1 LRARGKMRH
10 EPRLSFVV
18 IIVASAWDML
28 REHVRLRQ
36 RRIASGNLIIA
47 EHFVGHVAVHRVGA
61 EARLDSAVWLSR
73 DVVFKQRVV
82 KGYRH
87 PVLDRSLQTFRMKNE
102 VRLML
107 EARKAGIAVP
117 VIYSVGLGENRI
129 VMEEIKGVRVKDALE
144 GLPKDKA
151 EEVCRKIGEIAA
163 RLHANDIVHGDL
175 TTSNM
180 LLEGDRIVVIDFSLG
195 SKSSELED
203 KGVDMHLLEEA
214 FHSAHYRRSELYET
228 IKDSY
233 VKAYPGGAEVLRK
246 VKEIEKRGR
255 YTRKE

>member
-1 LRARGKMRH
+1 MT
-10 EPRLSFVV
+10 RLEWLV
-18 IIVASAWDML
+18 ISVANAW
-28 REHVRLRQ
+28 
-36 RRIASGNLIIA
+36 SGHSIGHDLDNLIIA
-47 EHFVGHVAVHRVGA
+47 EAFPAAVAVHRVGA
-61 EARLDSAVWLSR
+61 EAKLDSDVWMGR

-87 PVLDRSLQTFRMKNE
+87 PTLDKSLQTFRIKNE

-117 VIYSVGLGENRI
+117 IIYSVDLAQNRI

-144 GLPKDKA
+144 NLSMEKA

-163 RLHANDIVHGDL
+163 KMHMSDIVHGDL

-180 LLEGDRIVVIDFSLG
+180 LLEEERIVVIDFSLG
-195 SKSSELED
+195 SKTSEIED

-214 FHSAHYRRSELYET
+214 FHSAHYKRSELYDAV
-228 IKDSY
+228 KVSY
-233 VKAYPGGAEVLRK
+233 ARAYPGGAEVLKK

>member
-1 LRARGKMRH
+1 MVFSPGDLLH
-10 EPRLSFVV
+10 SCCIES
-18 IIVASAWDML
+18 IIIEKLFPAD
-28 REHVRLRQ
+28 
-36 RRIASGNLIIA
+36 
-47 EHFVGHVAVHRVGA
+47 VAVHRVGA
-61 EARLDSAVWLSR
+61 EAKLDSDIWMGR
-73 DVVFKQRVV
+73 EVVSKQRVV

-87 PVLDRSLQTFRMKNE
+87 PTLDKSLQTFRIKNE

-117 VIYSVGLGENRI
+117 IIYSVDLPESRI
-129 VMEEIKGVRVKDALE
+129 VMEEVKGVRVKDALE
-144 GLPKDKA
+144 SLSMDKA

-163 RLHANDIVHGDL
+163 RMHMSDIVHGDL

-195 SKSSELED
+195 SKTSEIED

-214 FHSAHYRRSELYET
+214 FHSAHYKRSQLYDAV
-228 IKDSY
+228 KDSY
-233 VKAYPGGAEVLRK
+233 VKAYPGGAEVLKK